1 MREYNYDVEEVKEET
16 TGDYNGFS
24 TDGGS
29 PKKPKKHTALKIV
42 ASLMAMTLVSAGSIG
57 VYSQV
62 EKYVKNTSDASAEVT
77 EESAAE
83 SAIEVEK
90 VGLIKTEKTDS
101 ETDDEKEETVEA
113 AKEKEFTG
121 TGYKFT
127 VDESKWIDFTDSF
140 AEKEQNIGEYT
151 AHIERVFG
159 WKDDG
164 MSTLMMTYSDLGQD
178 PGEIDMQQYAIMQSQ
193 QNNSVAGTTCLSAEA
208 VGINDIV
215 WSRVELEVPE
225 DVYGKTARIV
235 QYSAFKGQ
243 YEFFVSFTA
252 MMDQYDE
259 ISADIDNVM
268 SSYAIDL
275 PEEQAE

>member
-1 MREYNYDVEEVKEET
+1 MRI
-16 TGDYNGFS
+16 
-24 TDGGS
+24 
-29 PKKPKKHTALKIV
+29 LKITAALAAMV
-42 ASLMAMTLVSAGSIG
+42 ICLAACGSKTDSSSESPAS
-57 VYSQV
+57 
-62 EKYVKNTSDASAEVT
+62 
-77 EESAAE
+77 SAAE
-83 SAIEVEK
+83 TTASVSEESSAEPEQSDSK
-90 VGLIKTEKTDS
+90 EESKAEESSQDESEADPSEAEKTDS

-140 AEKEQNIGEYT
+140 AEKEQNMGEYT

-193 QNNSVAGTTCLSAEA
+193 QNNSVAGTTCVSAEA
-208 VGINDIV
+208 VGINDVV

-275 PEEQAE
+275 PEKQAE